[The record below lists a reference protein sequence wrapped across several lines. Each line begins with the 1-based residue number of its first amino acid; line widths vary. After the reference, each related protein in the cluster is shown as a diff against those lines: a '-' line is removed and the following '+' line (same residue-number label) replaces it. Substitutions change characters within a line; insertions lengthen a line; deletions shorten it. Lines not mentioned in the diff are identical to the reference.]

1 MEMLAQGSLC
11 YVSII
16 YEVVDL
22 LKMATMMM
30 AALVMMMS
38 LEV

>member
-1 MEMLAQGSLC
+1 MGLF
-11 YVSII
+11 VSII

-30 AALVMMMS
+30 AAIVMMMS

>member
-1 MEMLAQGSLC
+1 MGLF
-11 YVSII
+11 VSII
-16 YEVVDL
+16 NEVVDL
-22 LKMATMMM
+22 LRMAPMMM